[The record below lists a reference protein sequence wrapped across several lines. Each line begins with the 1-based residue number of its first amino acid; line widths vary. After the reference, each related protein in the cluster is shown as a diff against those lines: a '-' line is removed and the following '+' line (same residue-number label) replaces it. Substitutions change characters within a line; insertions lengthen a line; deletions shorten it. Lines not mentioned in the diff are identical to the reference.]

1 MQFKYGLDD
10 KPPFVELLVLGFQ
23 WFALLIPTVA
33 IIGKVVGAVQTLEP
47 LDLIGYI
54 QKMLFVVSITLF
66 SQILWGHRLPLIPGP
81 STVLLIGI
89 ISSRGFEAHAVYSS
103 ILLGGLILTVLGI
116 SGLFRH
122 LQRLFTP
129 RVVATVLILI
139 ALTLGPT
146 VMNLVTVAEQRVPPI
161 INFVFSVALTMGS
174 FVCYRLL
181 RGIWRSTVILWAL
194 IGGSSL
200 YFLIFP
206 QCFATDTLFRG
217 SPVSFFFS
225 GFTTNLSIEPGV
237 LISFLFCFFAL
248 SVNDLGSIQSMKE
261 LIDPPRM
268 NQRINRGITFTGLS
282 NIVAG
287 LFGVIG
293 PVNFSLSPGVITA
306 TGNASRFTLL
316 PASTLLFLLSFSPF
330 AVSLMGSIPP
340 VVVGSVLV
348 YILSYQVAAG
358 LIVAF
363 KPGEVFELRDGLVV
377 GLPVLL
383 GTVVAFLPA
392 PVLSSFP
399 PVLRPII
406 GNGFVIGV
414 IAALIL
420 EHGIFSLKYLKKP

>member
-23 WFALLIPTVA
+23 WFALSIPTVA
-33 IIGKVVGAVQTLEP
+33 IIGKVVGSVQILAP

-54 QKMLFVVSITLF
+54 QKMLFVVSVALF
-66 SQILWGHRLPLIPGP
+66 SQILWGHRLPLVLGP

-89 ISSRGFEAHAVYSS
+89 ISSQGFEVHAVYSS
-103 ILLGGLILTVLGI
+103 ILLGGLILTVLSI
-116 SGLFRH
+116 SGLFRY

-139 ALTLGPT
+139 ALTLAPT

-161 INFVFSVALTMGS
+161 MNLVFSVALTMGS
-174 FVCYRLL
+174 FVCYRLM

-206 QCFATDTLFRG
+206 HCFVTDALFRG
-217 SPVSFFFS
+217 RPVSFFFS

-237 LISFLFCFFAL
+237 LVSFLFCFFAL
-248 SVNDLGSIQSMKE
+248 SINDLGSIQSMKE

-268 NQRINRGITFTGLS
+268 GQRISRGITFTGLA
-282 NIVAG
+282 NMVAG

-306 TGNASRFTLL
+306 TGNPSRFTLL
-316 PASTLLFLLSFSPF
+316 PASILLFLLSFSPF
-330 AVSLMGSIPP
+330 AVSLMGNIPP

-377 GLPVLL
+377 GLPALL

-414 IAALIL
+414 LATLIL